1 MISRLSHQQ
10 IQNKLFQG
18 KVIIIYGARQVGKTT
33 LVKQLID
40 EYNGKSLYINC
51 DLLPN
56 QQLLD
61 YQNPQWFI
69 DAVQEIDFVVL
80 DEAQN
85 IPNIG
90 LILKILV
97 DQFPEKQFIATWSS
111 SFDLANKLN
120 EPLTGRNYKF
130 KLYGFSCEEL
140 KQHYDSF
147 WLQNNLESLLIYG
160 SYPAVISAPI
170 EQKREILDLLAGDYL
185 YKDIFKFDGIKKSTY
200 IKQILQLLA
209 LQIGNE
215 VNYNEIWQKLWLTYP
230 TIVKYIDILEQA
242 FIIFK
247 LPSFARNLRNEITKW
262 VKIYFYDLWVRN
274 SLIQN
279 YNNTNLRQDTWAL
292 RENFLIVERLKYQT
306 YHWWYGNKYFWRT
319 YDQKEIDYIEE
330 YDWKLHTYE
339 FKWGKQNI
347 PQPAIFLQSYPDSS
361 FVWINQQNYLQFIS

>member
-1 MISRLSHQQ
+1 MILRLLYQQ
-10 IQNKLFQG
+10 IKDRLFQG
-18 KVIIIYGARQVGKTT
+18 KIIIIYGARQVGKTT

-40 EYNGKSLYINC
+40 EYNHKSLYINC
-51 DLLPN
+51 DLIPN

-61 YQNPQWFI
+61 YNNPQWFI
-69 DAVQEIDFVVL
+69 DAVRDIDFVVL

-90 LILKILV
+90 MILKILV

-130 KLYGFSCEEL
+130 ILYGLSCEEL
-140 KQHYDSF
+140 KQHHDVF
-147 WLQNNLESLLIYG
+147 WLQNNLDSLLIYG
-160 SYPAVISAPI
+160 SYPDVIGAPI
-170 EQKREILDLLAGDYL
+170 EQKRETLDLLAGDYL

-209 LQIGNE
+209 MQLGNE
-215 VNYNEIWQKLWLTYP
+215 VNYYEIAQKIWINHLT
-230 TIVKYIDILEQA
+230 VGKYIDILEQA

-247 LPSFARNLRNEITKW
+247 LPSFARNLRNEITKG

-279 YNNTNLRQDTWAL
+279 YNNLNLRQDTWAL

-306 YHWWYGNKYFWRT
+306 YHGWYGNKYFWRT

-330 YDWKLHTYE
+330 YNWKLNTYE
-339 FKWGKQNI
+339 FKWGKQQSK
-347 PQPAIFLQSYPDSS
+347 QPAAFIQSYPDST
-361 FVWINQQNYLQFIS
+361 FEVVNQQNYLKFIS